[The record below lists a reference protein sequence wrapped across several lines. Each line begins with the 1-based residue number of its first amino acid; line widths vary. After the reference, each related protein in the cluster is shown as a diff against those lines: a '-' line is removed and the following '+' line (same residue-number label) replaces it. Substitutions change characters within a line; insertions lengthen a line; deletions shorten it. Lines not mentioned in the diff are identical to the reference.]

1 MIVAMIGAMAM
12 PSSFEY
18 KSVFLRGRPVHQKY
32 DAFWRK
38 YPPMDP
44 KKWAKIFAPFDALA
58 GFDDGIKAKEEVYC
72 QKRELSEG
80 EIEGLEQTFSLLHS
94 LISSSRAAR
103 ESLPMVSITCFFPCA
118 DQNSEWYG
126 RGGQYKEING
136 ICSKISQYPPHLVI
150 DGCTIPLDNIS
161 GITIN
166 HMGFADGYDL

>member
-18 KSVFLRGRPVHQKY
+18 KSVFL
-32 DAFWRK
+32 
-38 YPPMDP
+38 
-44 KKWAKIFAPFDALA
+44 
-58 GFDDGIKAKEEVYC
+58 
-72 QKRELSEG
+72 
-80 EIEGLEQTFSLLHS
+80 
-94 LISSSRAAR
+94 
-103 ESLPMVSITCFFPCA
+103 
-118 DQNSEWYG
+118 

-150 DGCTIPLDNIS
+150 DGCTIPLENIS